1 MTITKSLTILFFCAI
16 TFLPY
21 SYAKIT
27 LHAKPIGETDYHIY
41 VMEDNGSNFR
51 RLTDPSFYDRVPTWF
66 PDGKKIV
73 FQRDLSHGNGTIFN
87 SEFLIYDI
95 KNQIEYK
102 FMENHPTDEYPRISP
117 DGKHVGF
124 TSRRSGS
131 WNIHIIDLENGAVKQ
146 LTDNKGNAQITYMS
160 WAPEGKRFAYLKMG
174 GVDGDNIW
182 IYNLNGRGGK
192 RISIPTNGDNNVYRY
207 VPSWSLSGKY
217 IMYPEAEL
225 TPDNAKSLAMRVNI
239 QNVFT
244 GDLDIHTFPKEYFVF
259 SGCWMKDDRT
269 LLLSIKNPNLGPPS
283 SFMIYRYNLLNKK
296 LKNLTNRGG
305 PHHFPAWIDG
315 HLAVD
320 AMDKLAIR
328 WGDLKIMD

>member
-1 MTITKSLTILFFCAI
+1 MTITINLTILFLCATI
-16 TFLPY
+16 LLPC
-21 SYAKIT
+21 SDAKIT
-27 LHAKPIGETDYHIY
+27 LTAKPEGETDYHIY
-41 VMEDNGSNFR
+41 TMEDNGSNFR
-51 RLTDPSFYDRVPTWF
+51 RLTDPSFYDVDPTWF
-66 PDGKKIV
+66 PDGNRIL
-73 FQRDLSHGNGTIFN
+73 FQRDLSHGNGTIWN

-102 FMENHPTDEYPRISP
+102 FRENHPTDDYPRISP
-117 DGKHVGF
+117 DGKQVGF
-124 TSRRSGS
+124 TSMRSGS
-131 WNIHIIDLENGAVKQ
+131 WNIHAINLENGAVKQ

-160 WAPEGKRFAYLKMG
+160 WAPDGKRFAYVKM
-174 GVDGDNIW
+174 DGREDTVW
-182 IYNLNGRGGK
+182 IQNLNVRGGK
-192 RISIPTNGDNNVYRY
+192 RLSIPTNGDNNVYRY
-207 VPSWSLSGKY
+207 APSWSLSGKY

-225 TPDNAKSLAMRVNI
+225 TSDNAKSLAMRVNI

-244 GDLDIHTFPKEYFVF
+244 GDLDIHTFPKEYFVI

-305 PHHFPAWIDG
+305 PHHFPSWIDG

>member
-1 MTITKSLTILFFCAI
+1 MAITISLTILFFCVI
-16 TFLPY
+16 IFLPN
-21 SYAKIT
+21 SYAKVT
-27 LHAKPIGETDYHIY
+27 LMAIPEGENDYHIFT
-41 VMEDNGSNFR
+41 MEDNGSNFR
-51 RLTDPSFYDRVPTWF
+51 IITDPSFYDRVPTWF
-66 PDGKKIV
+66 PDGNRIV
-73 FQRDLSHGNGTIFN
+73 FQRDLSHGNGTIWN
-87 SEFLIYDI
+87 SEFRIYDV
-95 KNQIEYK
+95 KNQTDYK
-102 FMENHPTDEYPRISP
+102 FMDNHPTDTFPRISP

-124 TSRRSGS
+124 TSRRSGF
-131 WNIHIIDLENGAVKQ
+131 WNIHVINLKNGSVKQ
-146 LTDNKGNAQITYMS
+146 LTDNRRNANINYMS
-160 WAPEGKRFAYLKMG
+160 WAPDGKRFAYVKMDG
-174 GVDGDNIW
+174 RVDTVW
-182 IYNLNGRGGK
+182 IQDLNRRGGK
-192 RISIPTNGDNNVYRY
+192 QLSIPANGDNNVYRY

-244 GDLDIHTFPKEYFVF
+244 GDLDIHTFPKEYFVY

-305 PHHFPAWIDG
+305 PHINPSWIDG

-320 AMDKLAIR
+320 AMDKLTIR
-328 WGDLKIMD
+328 WGELKMMD